1 MIFRIHEEDCTGV
14 SSMMVEAEVT
24 NCGKRGGEGVE
35 EHWGEADDM
44 NPLKIREFQSTVAN
58 KEDCINILIS

>member
-1 MIFRIHEEDCTGV
+1 MIFRIHEEYCTGF
-14 SSMMVEAEVT
+14 SSLMVKAEVT
-24 NCGKRGGEGVE
+24 NCVKRGGEGVE

-44 NPLKIREFQSTVAN
+44 YHLKIREFQSTVAN